1 LENQGNCV
9 AKDGKICGTLGIYG
23 ADVEILRP
31 NKMEKCLQPIWA
43 NFFLI
48 HKSEM

>member
-23 ADVEILRP
+23 ADVEILKGQTRWRNVFNP
-31 NKMEKCLQPIWA
+31 SGQT
-43 NFFLI
+43 FF
-48 HKSEM
+48 